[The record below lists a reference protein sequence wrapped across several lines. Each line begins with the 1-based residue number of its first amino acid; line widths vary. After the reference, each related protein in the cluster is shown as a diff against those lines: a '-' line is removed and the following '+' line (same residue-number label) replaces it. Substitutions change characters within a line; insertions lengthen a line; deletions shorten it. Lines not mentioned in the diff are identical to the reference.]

1 MKQIL
6 ISTEERLSKNIVD
19 EILIFLGI
27 KNFSDNVKIQTVK
40 SEWDSSFVDVILE
53 VVVDGV
59 ITKGFLIEITQSTD
73 KDSRNSSSYQ
83 RLQKFI
89 IGGYYYPTYQ
99 KILYHTEIF
108 QATTDTSK
116 IGLSLAYLSGI
127 EIVNV
132 SGEFPKT
139 IEDLENLKNSMN
151 GPSHNTPLKF
161 WYDKEQKTLTISS
174 KLNKSGSFSYDPNIG
189 FVSSLISIL
198 KDDVDYIE
206 IINHHLLKSHLKSK
220 NKLYKNLRIMCK
232 TVHFGFDNEII
243 RWDIDDKITIPQN
256 YYKLLDEGE
265 KLSMIKF
272 NRHLE
277 SKNYEI
283 IFRNIAGCEREK
295 LMVMGVSY
303 TVPKKVQVPD
313 LVYINK
319 KNQIV
324 IVEGE
329 CAKNVKKGIIQLS
342 TFNDFINF
350 LLKIENLKFSSVIKG
365 VITDKQVE
373 ISDKNYLGYYSSSK
387 NYQLN
392 EIIY

>member
-6 ISTEERLSKNIVD
+6 ISTEERLSKHIVD

-27 KNFSDNVKIQTVK
+27 KNFSDNIKIQTVK

-89 IGGYYYPTYQ
+89 IGSYYYPTYQ

-108 QATTDTSK
+108 HATTDTSK

-127 EIVNV
+127 KIVNV

-206 IINHHLLKSHLKSK
+206 IINHHLL
-220 NKLYKNLRIMCK
+220 
-232 TVHFGFDNEII
+232 
-243 RWDIDDKITIPQN
+243 
-256 YYKLLDEGE
+256 
-265 KLSMIKF
+265 
-272 NRHLE
+272 
-277 SKNYEI
+277 
-283 IFRNIAGCEREK
+283 
-295 LMVMGVSY
+295 
-303 TVPKKVQVPD
+303 
-313 LVYINK
+313 
-319 KNQIV
+319 
-324 IVEGE
+324 
-329 CAKNVKKGIIQLS
+329 
-342 TFNDFINF
+342 
-350 LLKIENLKFSSVIKG
+350 
-365 VITDKQVE
+365 
-373 ISDKNYLGYYSSSK
+373 
-387 NYQLN
+387 
-392 EIIY
+392 